1 MLTGRDQ
8 PRIADAPED
17 GSWRMRG
24 ACRQLPSDIFFP
36 PPGNHR
42 FRLERQAKTICA
54 HCPVLMQYQS
64 YAVAH
69 QELHGIW
76 DGLSARE
83 RSRISAG
90 QPTLRQND
98 IR

>member
-1 MLTGRDQ
+1 MAHRRCARTLGV
-8 PRIADAPED
+8 ADARRLSPTTQRHLL
-17 GSWRMRG
+17 SPPVTV
-24 ACRQLPSDIFFP
+24 QL
-36 PPGNHR
+36 
-42 FRLERQAKTICA
+42 RLELPAKSICA